1 MGILKKINYIFKN
14 FSNTNILRINI
25 NLSMKFRRFKRKI
38 VNIQI
43 LLYPGSRMNR

>member
-25 NLSMKFRRFKRKI
+25 NLLKFRRFKRKI

-43 LLYPGSRMNR
+43 LLYPDSRMNR